1 MTVSANHAMDAHLS
15 SALLEGKDK
24 TVDENGN
31 GENDDR
37 DHDDVIK
44 DLNQTEE
51 DVEEGDGSSDD
62 VSVVEF
68 DVFIGVG
75 PTFYSSSE
83 VFKPF
88 RSICS

>member
-1 MTVSANHAMDAHLS
+1 MDAHLS

-37 DHDDVIK
+37 NHDDVIK

-51 DVEEGDGSSDD
+51 DVEEGDANEDGTVD
-62 VSVVEF
+62 VEDLLIVLDAF
-68 DVFIGVG
+68 GQN
-75 PTFYSSSE
+75 
-83 VFKPF
+83 
-88 RSICS
+88 C